1 MFNTTNNYKQ
11 HSLVQA
17 DRASKMMSRGTSF
30 YCLLIVKLSSCSV
43 LATDTSCPTW
53 HYYNNVTGQCECGS
67 LLFCSSDGNQVDI
80 GIDQCAT
87 STGQEDDYY
96 VSYCPL
102 THTVNSTNRMYS
114 EMPSNASQLD
124 EAMCGPY
131 NRRGLLCGEC
141 KDGYGPA
148 VYSFDMTCANCS
160 SLWSRYAISL
170 YLFLEFVPT
179 TLIFLCLVVFQ
190 FKITSGPLLG
200 YVLFCQTTIAE
211 INYRYSFI
219 YDYIHYH
226 VTLFLRVLLDM
237 SITVSQ
243 FWSLQFLKAIIPPFC
258 ISEKLTGIHV
268 NMLNFVSV
276 IYPLVLVIISCI
288 LMELHARN
296 YRIVGILWKPFKI
309 ILSKANIAAVTS
321 DAVFHAF
328 ASFIFLSNISVMFT
342 TFQVVNFVAVWNST
356 EHFQKRVLYTDPTV
370 EWNTS
375 VPYVLIT
382 AVIFIFISLIPSLLL
397 CIYPTRL
404 YRYLSRF
411 LSARKRLAITAF
423 AEALHSCFKDGLNGT
438 RDYRALA
445 GAPLFFALLVY
456 GINYFLDRL
465 YRVDVSYH
473 IVKIMLWMIMAC
485 IVSYMKPCKSA
496 VANISLSFH
505 ITMVG
510 ILICTV
516 YLWEDCLSVATYTLE
531 LMFIVTFLS
540 PHILVAVWAGYT
552 LTKHTLTRFGYQ
564 FHGPGCKVALSD
576 MANGMRLCLC
586 RRHRGYQEMLP
597 HRDINVTFSY
607 ITWQLLN
614 NNFKRWHIC
623 FVTSPA
629 LTCLCFPVYIHCA

>member
-1 MFNTTNNYKQ
+1 MW
-11 HSLVQA
+11 S
-17 DRASKMMSRGTSF
+17 
-30 YCLLIVKLSSCSV
+30 YCLLIVKLSLCSV
-43 LATDTSCPTW
+43 LATNTSCPTW
-53 HYYNNVTGQCECGS
+53 HYYNNATGQCECGS
-67 LLFCSSDGNQVDI
+67 KLLCSSDGNQVEI
-80 GIDQCAT
+80 GKNHCAT
-87 STGQEDDYY
+87 SSGQEDDYY
-96 VSYCPL
+96 IGSCPFTL
-102 THTVNSTNRMYS
+102 TVNSTNRLYS
-114 EMPSNASQLD
+114 ELPSGASQLD
-124 EAMCGPY
+124 EVMCGPY

-170 YLFLEFVPT
+170 YLFLQFVPT
-179 TLIFLCLVVFQ
+179 TPIFLCFVVFR

-211 INYRYSFI
+211 KNDQYFFI
-219 YDYIHYH
+219 YDYILYH
-226 VTLFLRVLLDM
+226 VPSFLRVMFVLSL
-237 SITVSQ
+237 TLSQ

-268 NMLNFVSV
+268 NMLNLVPA

-309 ILSKANIAAVTS
+309 ILSKANITAVTS

-342 TFQVVNFVAVWNST
+342 TYQIVNSVKVWNST
-356 EHFQKRVLYTDPTV
+356 GQFQKRVLYTDPTIQL
-370 EWNTS
+370 NTS
-375 VPYVLIT
+375 VPYVLI
-382 AVIFIFISLIPSLLL
+382 AVVFLIFISLIPSLLL

-445 GAPLFFALLVY
+445 GATLFFAILVVA
-456 GINYFLDRL
+456 IKYFLINGL
-465 YRVDVSYH
+465 YMVMYLYH
-473 IVKIMLWMIMAC
+473 IIKVILWMILVC
-485 IVSYMKPCKSA
+485 IVSYVKPCKSS

-505 ITMVG
+505 MTMYG
-510 ILICTV
+510 ILMCLT
-516 YLWEDCLSVATYTLE
+516 YLWRYDLSVKTDTLE
-531 LMFIVTFLS
+531 LMLIVTLLS
-540 PHILVAVWAGYT
+540 PHILVAVWAGCT

-576 MANGMRLCLC
+576 IANGVRLCLC
-586 RRHRGYQEMLP
+586 RRHRGYQEILP
-597 HRDINVTFSY
+597 H
-607 ITWQLLN
+607 
-614 NNFKRWHIC
+614 
-623 FVTSPA
+623 
-629 LTCLCFPVYIHCA
+629 

>member
-1 MFNTTNNYKQ
+1 
-11 HSLVQA
+11 
-17 DRASKMMSRGTSF
+17 MSWVTWCC
-30 YCLLIVKLSSCSV
+30 CLLIVNLCLCSV
-43 LATDTSCPTW
+43 LATDTSCPSW
-53 HYYNNVTGQCECGS
+53 HYYNVTGQCECGFW
-67 LLFCSSDGNQVDI
+67 LFCSSDGNQVEI
-80 GIDQCAT
+80 GTQSCAT
-87 STGQEDDYY
+87 SSGQEDDYY
-96 VSYCPL
+96 VSYCPF
-102 THTVNSTNRMYS
+102 TNTNNHSANNSTNRLYS

-124 EAMCGPY
+124 EVMCGPY

-148 VYSFDMTCANCS
+148 VYSFDMSCANCS

-179 TLIFLCLVVFQ
+179 TLIFLCFVLFR

-200 YVLFCQTTIAE
+200 YIIFCQITITA
-211 INYRYSFI
+211 ITYHYSFI
-219 YDYIHYH
+219 YDYIQLH
-226 VTLFLRVLLDM
+226 VSLSQRVLLDLQL
-237 SITVSQ
+237 ILSQ

-268 NMLNFVSV
+268 NMLNLVPA

-296 YRIVGILWKPFKI
+296 YTIVGILWKPFKI
-309 ILSKANIAAVTS
+309 ILNKANMTAVTS
-321 DAVFHAF
+321 DTVFHAF

-342 TFQVVNFVAVWNST
+342 TYQVVNFVTVWNST
-356 EHFQKRVLYTDPTV
+356 RHFQKQVLYTDPTV
-370 EWNTS
+370 QWNTS
-375 VPYVLIT
+375 IPYVLV
-382 AVIFIFISLIPSLLL
+382 AVVIFIFIPLTPSVLL

-445 GAPLFFALLVY
+445 GATLFLPPLLGAIIFFSRM
-456 GINYFLDRL
+456 FFSSSS
-465 YRVDVSYH
+465 SY
-473 IVKIMLWMIMAC
+473 IVLWMILVC
-485 IVSYMKPCKSA
+485 IVSYVKPCKST

-505 ITMVG
+505 MTMFG
-510 ILICTV
+510 IFMCLT
-516 YLWEDCLSVATYTLE
+516 YLWNDLSVETYTLE
-531 LMFIVTFLS
+531 LMLIVTLLS

-576 MANGMRLCLC
+576 MANGVRLCLC
-586 RRHRGYQEMLP
+586 RRHRGFQEMHP
-597 HRDINVTFSY
+597 H
-607 ITWQLLN
+607 
-614 NNFKRWHIC
+614 
-623 FVTSPA
+623 
-629 LTCLCFPVYIHCA
+629 

>member
-1 MFNTTNNYKQ
+1 MISWVTWC
-11 HSLVQA
+11 
-17 DRASKMMSRGTSF
+17 
-30 YCLLIVKLSSCSV
+30 YCLLVVKLSLCSV

-53 HYYNNVTGQCECGS
+53 HYYNNATGQCECGFW
-67 LLFCSSDGNQVDI
+67 LLCSSDGNQVDI
-80 GIDQCAT
+80 GIDHCAT
-87 STGQEDDYY
+87 SSGQEDDYY
-96 VSYCPL
+96 IGACPF
-102 THTVNSTNRMYS
+102 THIVNGTNRKYS
-114 EMPSNASQLD
+114 EVSSNASQLD
-124 EAMCGPY
+124 EVMCGPY

-170 YLFLEFVPT
+170 YLFLQFVPT
-179 TLIFLCLVVFQ
+179 TLIFLCFVVFR

-200 YVLFCQTTIAE
+200 YVLFCQITIAQ

-219 YDYIHYH
+219 YDYILYH
-226 VTLFLRVLLDM
+226 VTSFLRVLLDM
-237 SITVSQ
+237 SLTVSQ

-258 ISEKLTGIHV
+258 VSEKLTGIHV
-268 NMLNFVSV
+268 NMLNLVPA

-296 YRIVGILWKPFKI
+296 YRIVGILWKPFHI
-309 ILSKANIAAVTS
+309 ILSKANITAVTS

-342 TFQVVNFVAVWNST
+342 AGQVVNFVRVWNST
-356 EHFQKRVLYTDPTV
+356 GHFQKQVLYTDPTV

-375 VPYVLIT
+375 IPYVLIV

-438 RDYRALA
+438 RDYRAMA
-445 GAPLFFALLVY
+445 GGTFFIALLLSALNFFPSRFFISDTSHFVE
-456 GINYFLDRL
+456 
-465 YRVDVSYH
+465 
-473 IVKIMLWMIMAC
+473 IVLWMVLVC
-485 IVSYMKPCKSA
+485 IVSYVKPCKSA

-505 ITMVG
+505 MTLLG
-510 ILICTV
+510 ILICLT
-516 YLWEDCLSVATYTLE
+516 YLWEFDLSVETYTLE
-531 LMFIVTFLS
+531 LMFIVSFLS

-576 MANGMRLCLC
+576 MANGVRLCLC
-586 RRHRGYQEMLP
+586 RRHRGYQELCP
-597 HRDINVTFSY
+597 H
-607 ITWQLLN
+607 
-614 NNFKRWHIC
+614 
-623 FVTSPA
+623 
-629 LTCLCFPVYIHCA
+629 